1 MHITEIQTT
10 LCNFTRQWDNGS
22 SSMLSKPDPK
32 YWTVLLLQRKEP
44 KWAAAFLKG
53 SIHIICLFWQ
63 GAERRDRWC
72 RAALCCLLEAFKK
85 TLESNG
91 NRSNTKLKHWFYCTP
106 SNFRWVSSD
115 TKRSDTCWYCLHGLD
130 TNNCNP
136 RHFCIYQWPHL
147 RWHIRI
153 YKKWVCCY
161 LVISLLLVFAWFALV
176 SLLLLC
182 YSYMFQVISYILF

>member
-85 TLESNG
+85 KKTLESNE
-91 NRSNTKLKHWFYCTP
+91 NRSNTKLKHWFTALLQTLDE
-106 SNFRWVSSD
+106 FLLMRRDQIHVD
-115 TKRSDTCWYCLHGLD
+115 TVYMDLIQIT
-130 TNNCNP
+130 
-136 RHFCIYQWPHL
+136 
-147 RWHIRI
+147 
-153 YKKWVCCY
+153 
-161 LVISLLLVFAWFALV
+161 VIHDIFA
-176 SLLLLC
+176 
-182 YSYMFQVISYILF
+182 YINGPI